1 MRSAQRSNSQHTLS
15 GQTDNMFWPLFLSN
29 LLLSAL
35 SIANLGLVSSMVG
48 FLHDQKDNVH
58 SYEVAWPEGTV
69 KLNVEPAHLWT
80 DQGHASNGVA
90 GYGFF
95 LGLFGMYVAWRQRRQ
110 TNTKRISK
118 SLTALLV
125 LLFLAVLF
133 TLSALIFVF
142 VVTQRTRNQAI
153 SQAVADVNQGIN
165 YPALEWTPETWFK
178 AVLDTPLADRAQ
190 HDEIAAKVL
199 NMTVWRWMLL
209 PILVVD
215 VAAWIVAALAVSKQR
230 NGRGVD
236 ADMAEQSIGLMP
248 GRSVDSR

>member
-1 MRSAQRSNSQHTLS
+1 ML
-15 GQTDNMFWPLFLSN
+15 FWR
-29 LLLSAL
+29 
-35 SIANLGLVSSMVG
+35 M
-48 FLHDQKDNVH
+48 QK
-58 SYEVAWPEGTV
+58 
-69 KLNVEPAHLWT
+69 KKK
-80 DQGHASNGVA
+80 
-90 GYGFF
+90 
-95 LGLFGMYVAWRQRRQ
+95 RRRWKADLTQ
-110 TNTKRISK
+110 RISK

-153 SQAVADVNQGIN
+153 SQAVAEVNQGFN

-190 HDEIAAKVL
+190 HDDMAAKVL

-230 NGRGVD
+230 NGAVQP
-236 ADMAEQSIGLMP
+236 EFVLEK
-248 GRSVDSR
+248 

>member
-1 MRSAQRSNSQHTLS
+1 
-15 GQTDNMFWPLFLSN
+15 MFWPLFLSN
-29 LLLSAL
+29 FVLSVL
-35 SIANLGLVSSMVG
+35 SIANLGLISSMVG

-58 SYEVAWPEGTV
+58 SYEVAWQEGV
-69 KLNVEPAHLWT
+69 VRLNVEPARLWT
-80 DQGHASNGVA
+80 DQGHTSNGVA

-110 TNTKRISK
+110 TKVCSPHTDRMSDDADVTQHISK

-153 SQAVADVNQGIN
+153 TQAIAEANQDIN
-165 YPALEWTPETWFK
+165 YPVLEWTPETWFK
-178 AVLDTPLADRAQ
+178 AVLDTPLADSNQ
-190 HDEIAAKVL
+190 HDEIAAKVF
-199 NMTVWRWMLL
+199 NMTVWRWMLV

-215 VAAWIVAALAVSKQR
+215 VVAWIVAALAVSKQR
-230 NGRGVD
+230 SG
-236 ADMAEQSIGLMP
+236 ALQPEFILEK
-248 GRSVDSR
+248 